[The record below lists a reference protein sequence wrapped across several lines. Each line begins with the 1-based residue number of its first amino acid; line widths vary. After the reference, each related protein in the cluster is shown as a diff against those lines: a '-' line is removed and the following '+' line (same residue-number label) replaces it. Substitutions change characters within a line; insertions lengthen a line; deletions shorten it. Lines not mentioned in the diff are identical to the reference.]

1 MPAHITKINFAA
13 QLSGKID
20 KQNNRLLGVTVMAA
34 NREATGHGEWA
45 DEQTLRSLVE
55 VAKGVY
61 PSQFGHPYYFD
72 TIQPVIGSVSNFRIY
87 DNKVIADIEFI
98 PAADLHPSFV
108 KSPIDYIFEM
118 AQNNP
123 EYINLS
129 VSISR
134 ELVWIKQDGTEQDA
148 FIFDNPP
155 VDIIRKIPSIRVK
168 KLHSVDFV
176 TKGALTESLFSA
188 KQGTEQMENGTEQAK
203 SKIDLAAQVKELKTY
218 VNLLHLHQQ
227 ESDKGHVRQVQSVGV
242 GSPPLLSPADDK
254 TSTKE
259 KAATI
264 SLPGFPVSTAQNT
277 VSVVPMVALEAGPTD
292 PCGPRPGSANAE
304 GWIDLTSDYLSRSA
318 NVLADPGPCRSVS
331 RGSVPSAGRGV
342 LCSGTCQTR

>member
-98 PAADLHPSFV
+98 PAADLHPSFI

-118 AQNNP
+118 AQSNP

-148 FIFDNPP
+148 FVFDNPP

-188 KQGTEQMENGTEQAK
+188 KQGTKQMENETEQATP
-203 SKIDLAAQVKELKTY
+203 KIDLAAQVSELQTAIAKLRSDSETRQTNY
-218 VNLLHLHQQ
+218 ATEQYQALH
-227 ESDKGHVRQVQSVGV
+227 
-242 GSPPLLSPADDK
+242 
-254 TSTKE
+254 
-259 KAATI
+259 
-264 SLPGFPVSTAQNT
+264 TAQT
-277 VSVVPMVALEAGPTD
+277 
-292 PCGPRPGSANAE
+292 
-304 GWIDLTSDYLSRSA
+304 DLTAQYAKLQTEVDEIRISYAAALDAIKQLTGIIAASRAMQPTAPQAAPQILPQTVKST
-318 NVLADPGPCRSVS
+318 R
-331 RGSVPSAGRGV
+331 PSLGNPYAKKGG
-342 LCSGTCQTR
+342 